1 MKEKIMDGLQ
11 KFSKAMFI
19 PVLILPIAGILIA
32 VGNLFTNTRLQAV
45 LPFLNNPITIGL
57 ARCCPVPSRP
67 FSPTSA

>member
-32 VGNLFTNTRLQAV
+32 VVAGTPVGSTIVAVDLGVFALFALLGALTGRTD
-45 LPFLNNPITIGL
+45 
-57 ARCCPVPSRP
+57 
-67 FSPTSA
+67 